1 MTFNHSLILFFPLL
15 LASCSEQPST
25 EPSESA
31 SESSSI
37 QDTLRYDQEIHLH
50 HMKQLTFGGDN
61 AEAYWSFDSEKL
73 VFQAANNA
81 WGAPCD
87 QIFWMDLE
95 AELEVKGNGLN
106 QISNGQGRT
115 TCAYFLPGDTSVVF
129 ASTHLVDSLCPAVP
143 PRGPNG
149 EYVWPIY
156 AAYDIFTY
164 DLQGNLISQLT
175 SEPGYDAE
183 ATVSPQ
189 GDRMVFTSTRSGDLE
204 LYTCDLDGTN
214 VIQVTSDLGYDGG
227 AFFSPDGQKLI
238 WRASRPRT
246 EDEIVHY
253 QELLSN
259 GLVEPTEMELF
270 IANIDG
276 SDMRQLTDLGG
287 ANWAPYFHP
296 NGEQVLFSSNHK
308 TGSFPFNIF
317 MINTDGTGLEQV
329 TFDNAFDSFPMFSPD
344 GKRIAFSSNRNNG
357 RTRNTNV
364 FLADWKD

>member
-1 MTFNHSLILFFPLL
+1 
-15 LASCSEQPST
+15 
-25 EPSESA
+25 
-31 SESSSI
+31 
-37 QDTLRYDQEIHLH
+37 
-50 HMKQLTFGGDN
+50 
-61 AEAYWSFDSEKL
+61 
-73 VFQAANNA
+73 
-81 WGAPCD
+81 
-87 QIFWMDLE
+87 
-95 AELEVKGNGLN
+95 
-106 QISNGQGRT
+106 
-115 TCAYFLPGDTSVVF
+115 
-129 ASTHLVDSLCPAVP
+129 
-143 PRGPNG
+143 
-149 EYVWPIY
+149 
-156 AAYDIFTY
+156 
-164 DLQGNLISQLT
+164 
-175 SEPGYDAE
+175 
-183 ATVSPQ
+183 
-189 GDRMVFTSTRSGDLE
+189 MVFTSTRSGDLE

-238 WRASRPRT
+238 WRASRPKT